1 MTSLILAT
9 ALSLSSPTDTV
20 LVLSTTVTNSTLEE
34 LELVNSF
41 ILQSETQVRT
51 DDKVYFYNQNRDTVL
66 VRFINES
73 GSDETYKLYQ
83 L

>member
-41 ILQSETQVRT
+41 ILQSETQIRT

>member
-41 ILQSETQVRT
+41 IVKSETQVIA

-66 VRFINES
+66 VRFVNES